1 MKVFRF
7 LFSLFMPFVFSA
19 SVCAKHYLYKQILL
33 NTGLPT
39 TLTCISS
46 DTRGFVWTGTKF
58 GLGRFDGHE
67 QKRYLHQ
74 HEDSTT
80 LPGNYIYQIF
90 EDSYHQLWVLTDMGV
105 ARYNYRNNNFVPVK
119 DEYGKMCIA
128 YSICQWNNLLLLG
141 GTDKVYAYD
150 MQTGKLGVFYELR
163 HKRRFEIIRLAISKN
178 NRLLCCSRWEG
189 IYAIDLRTKK
199 ISAEPFGC
207 GKEIS
212 DMFIDSQKRIWIAP
226 YNQGLRC
233 FSPEGKEIAT
243 YTTRNSELSSDI
255 VLCITEKEE
264 KIWVGTDGGGINIL
278 DVDNSRFSHLKHVPG
293 DKQYSLPTNSIN
305 CIYCDYYGNI
315 WMGGVYNGL
324 INMREVSMKTYT
336 DAPFGYPLGLS
347 HNIVISLYQ
356 ENPERIWI
364 GTDGGGINSFH
375 PETETFTHYPSTRED
390 KITSICGFTPGKLLV
405 SAFAEGVF
413 VFDIATGTMTPFCVV
428 DETTTQTISQHG
440 YSIYLYRNTP
450 NTVLVLSNHVYIYN
464 LYDKSFRIAKE
475 DKKEPIIWGTL
486 QAIASEE
493 GHTYLFDSRR
503 IYVMDHSTLQL
514 TSLFTSSKE
523 TIINSV
529 AYDKKGTFWMGTSRG
544 LECYSVQT
552 NELSSVQ
559 TNLFTDVSLVVCH
572 NPDEIWIGAENM
584 LFSYSPH
591 KERFTIYG
599 ESDGVMPNEY
609 IPRSQLIIDEQGI
622 YMGGVEGLLFIA
634 NGQKTDEISI
644 PEMHLSD
651 IILNG
656 KSINDQLEKNQD
668 ALSVDKNSNV
678 VIQVM
683 AKEEDIFRKRLYRYR
698 VEGLDNSYTETYQP
712 ELIMHTRLPGTYR
725 IMVACTAKDGSWIPD
740 TQILTLTILPPWYQ
754 TWWFILLCMV
764 GGILLV
770 AVAFRKALRRKERQ
784 LKWAM
789 KEHEQQVYEEKVRFL
804 INISHE
810 LRTPLTLIYAPLKRI
825 LKTIG
830 PENEQYLPL
839 KAIYRQSQRMK
850 ALINMVLD
858 VRKMEVGE
866 SKLHMQPYSF
876 NTWIEQVSQDFAN
889 EGEAEQVHIRF
900 QLDPRIEEVCFDKD
914 KCEIVLSNLLT
925 NALKHSPQSTTIT
938 ISSELKVSGDEVR
951 VAISDQGCG
960 LNQVNMG
967 KLFTR
972 FYQGE
977 GEQNGTGIGL
987 SYSKILVEQHGGKI
1001 GAYNNPDVGATFY
1014 FDLPVRHTE
1023 VEVVSQPRAYL
1034 NELIGDDGIEQP
1046 ALSGE
1051 QFDTSAYKILVVD
1064 DHAEMTDFLKKVLEP
1079 HFKQVL
1085 TAADGEEA
1093 LRVIRNNMPNII
1105 VSDVMMPRIN
1115 GYQLCQYI
1123 KEDITISHIPV
1134 VLLTARDDEQS
1145 QQEGYKNGADAYLAK
1160 PFEEETLLELVR
1172 NRLKNREE
1180 IRERY
1185 MRAGPVPVPEETTFS
1200 PADEAF
1206 LSKLNK
1212 VIQDNLDN
1220 CNLDIATICNEV
1232 HMSRASLYNKMKALT
1247 DISANEYI
1255 NKFRM
1260 ERAIQLIRTTDM
1272 PFTEIAEK
1280 VGFATSS
1287 YFSTAFKQYMGETPT
1302 QYKKRIRQTEATEE

>member
-233 FSPEGKEIAT
+233 FSPEGKEIGT

-428 DETTTQTISQHG
+428 DEITTQTISQHG

-514 TSLFTSSKE
+514 TSL
-523 TIINSV
+523 
-529 AYDKKGTFWMGTSRG
+529 
-544 LECYSVQT
+544 
-552 NELSSVQ
+552 
-559 TNLFTDVSLVVCH
+559 
-572 NPDEIWIGAENM
+572 
-584 LFSYSPH
+584 
-591 KERFTIYG
+591 
-599 ESDGVMPNEY
+599 
-609 IPRSQLIIDEQGI
+609 
-622 YMGGVEGLLFIA
+622 
-634 NGQKTDEISI
+634 
-644 PEMHLSD
+644 
-651 IILNG
+651 
-656 KSINDQLEKNQD
+656 
-668 ALSVDKNSNV
+668 
-678 VIQVM
+678 
-683 AKEEDIFRKRLYRYR
+683 
-698 VEGLDNSYTETYQP
+698 
-712 ELIMHTRLPGTYR
+712 
-725 IMVACTAKDGSWIPD
+725 
-740 TQILTLTILPPWYQ
+740 LPP
-754 TWWFILLCMV
+754 
-764 GGILLV
+764 
-770 AVAFRKALRRKERQ
+770 
-784 LKWAM
+784 
-789 KEHEQQVYEEKVRFL
+789 
-804 INISHE
+804 
-810 LRTPLTLIYAPLKRI
+810 
-825 LKTIG
+825 
-830 PENEQYLPL
+830 
-839 KAIYRQSQRMK
+839 
-850 ALINMVLD
+850 
-858 VRKMEVGE
+858 
-866 SKLHMQPYSF
+866 
-876 NTWIEQVSQDFAN
+876 
-889 EGEAEQVHIRF
+889 
-900 QLDPRIEEVCFDKD
+900 
-914 KCEIVLSNLLT
+914 
-925 NALKHSPQSTTIT
+925 
-938 ISSELKVSGDEVR
+938 
-951 VAISDQGCG
+951 
-960 LNQVNMG
+960 
-967 KLFTR
+967 
-972 FYQGE
+972 
-977 GEQNGTGIGL
+977 
-987 SYSKILVEQHGGKI
+987 
-1001 GAYNNPDVGATFY
+1001 
-1014 FDLPVRHTE
+1014 
-1023 VEVVSQPRAYL
+1023 
-1034 NELIGDDGIEQP
+1034 
-1046 ALSGE
+1046 
-1051 QFDTSAYKILVVD
+1051 
-1064 DHAEMTDFLKKVLEP
+1064 LKKP
-1079 HFKQVL
+1079 
-1085 TAADGEEA
+1085 
-1093 LRVIRNNMPNII
+1093 
-1105 VSDVMMPRIN
+1105 
-1115 GYQLCQYI
+1115 
-1123 KEDITISHIPV
+1123 
-1134 VLLTARDDEQS
+1134 LLI
-1145 QQEGYKNGADAYLAK
+1145 L
-1160 PFEEETLLELVR
+1160 
-1172 NRLKNREE
+1172 
-1180 IRERY
+1180 
-1185 MRAGPVPVPEETTFS
+1185 
-1200 PADEAF
+1200 
-1206 LSKLNK
+1206 
-1212 VIQDNLDN
+1212 
-1220 CNLDIATICNEV
+1220 
-1232 HMSRASLYNKMKALT
+1232 
-1247 DISANEYI
+1247 
-1255 NKFRM
+1255 
-1260 ERAIQLIRTTDM
+1260 
-1272 PFTEIAEK
+1272 
-1280 VGFATSS
+1280 
-1287 YFSTAFKQYMGETPT
+1287 
-1302 QYKKRIRQTEATEE
+1302 